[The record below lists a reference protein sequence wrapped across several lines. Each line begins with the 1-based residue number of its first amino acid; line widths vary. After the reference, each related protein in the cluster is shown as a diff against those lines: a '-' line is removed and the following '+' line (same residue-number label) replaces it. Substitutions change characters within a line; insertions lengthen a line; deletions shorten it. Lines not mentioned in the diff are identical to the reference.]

1 MEIQYSQAIGAQ
13 YILKTADERR
23 KIHRRYMT
31 ILRQSLIAI
40 TQAVR
45 DALDQ
50 IGRDHEEQGVLQW
63 QTIKAPWEARL
74 IFMTT
79 TNPGNLDR
87 RALEQIQAA
96 TETLANLRK
105 AAQQKCEDL
114 VVTTSHIDR
123 VVGILDEGY
132 IDFPMASAPR
142 GFFPGVPIARSM
154 MQLSKSVEAAAVKE
168 IIRLSN
174 RGIDDIVRQWVQ
186 LLEAYFGLS
195 DRLRGVRQDIRLAR
209 ITADLSAIK
218 TVLFQVKRD
227 EVQPPPA
234 QGGQPA
240 KDQALARIRTQI
252 RNTVQNNGD
261 LITILRDLC
270 RGEQDDEEYETIMR
284 IPYQAPAQQQ
294 NV

>member
-1 MEIQYSQAIGAQ
+1 MEIQYSQALAAQ

-23 KIHRRYMT
+23 KIHRRYMS
-31 ILRQSLIAI
+31 ILRQNLIAI

-45 DALDQ
+45 DTLNQ
-50 IGRDHEEQGVLQW
+50 IGRDHDEQGVLQW

-74 IFMTT
+74 TFMTT
-79 TNPGNLDR
+79 TNPGNLNGD
-87 RALEQIQAA
+87 ALQQFQAA

-123 VVGILDEGY
+123 VVGILDDGY
-132 IDFPMASAPR
+132 IDFPIARAPR
-142 GFFPGVPIARSM
+142 GLFPGVPIARSM

-168 IIRLSN
+168 IIRLTN
-174 RGIDDIVRQWVQ
+174 KGIDDIVRQWVQ
-186 LLEAYFGLS
+186 LLEAYFGMS
-195 DRLRGVRQDIRLAR
+195 DRMRGVRQDIRLSR
-209 ITADLSAIK
+209 NMADLSAIK

-240 KDQALARIRTQI
+240 KDQALAYIRTQI

-261 LITILRDLC
+261 LINFLRDLC
-270 RGEQDDEEYETIMR
+270 RGEQDDEEFQAIMR
-284 IPYQAPAQQQ
+284 IPYQVPAQQ
-294 NV
+294 